1 MHANTSPMF
10 KVDTVLIHIF
20 ENYIHL
26 ERVVDAGFEPRQ
38 TGYKVH
44 VPWYLDDILL
54 FLIEA

>member
-1 MHANTSPMF
+1 MF

-44 VPWYLDDILL
+44 VLWYLDDILL